1 VKSTK
6 LKLMSACVGAAAVVG
21 MGVLTVAFSESSSA
35 EPEPVPPGPVV
46 TSEVSTGQTST
57 ETTPPETP
65 TTTIAE
71 PSITGT
77 APLPSELEGVPG

>member
-1 VKSTK
+1 VKSTN
-6 LKLMSACVGAAAVVG
+6 LKLMSACAGTGAVLA
-21 MGVLTVAFSESSSA
+21 MGVVTVAFSESSSA
-35 EPEPVPPGPVV
+35 EPEPVPPGPVS
-46 TSEVSTGQTST
+46 TSEVSTGETST

>member
-1 VKSTK
+1 
-6 LKLMSACVGAAAVVG
+6 MSACAGAGAVLA

-35 EPEPVPPGPVV
+35 DPVPPGPVL

-65 TTTIAE
+65 TTTLAE
-71 PSITGT
+71 PSITGP